1 MNTGML
7 WYDNDP
13 KTALTAKIE
22 RAVDYYH
29 KKYGRKPN
37 LCLIHPTALEN
48 PATAGGVKIRPYR
61 PVLPGHLW
69 IGIEEK
75 NGISSSPPCLC
86 RSFYAVHKP
95 PARVLTKNKR
105 HWLWEVWF

>member
-7 WYDNDP
+7 WFDNDP
-13 KTALTAKIE
+13 KTALAAKIE

-29 KKYGRKPN
+29 KKYGCRPN
-37 LCLIHPTALEN
+37 LCLIHPIALDAEQPK
-48 PATAGGVKIRPYR
+48 PALSSLAGVTVRPYR

-75 NGISSSPPCLC
+75 N
-86 RSFYAVHKP
+86 
-95 PARVLTKNKR
+95 
-105 HWLWEVWF
+105 

>member
-7 WYDNDP
+7 WFDNDP
-13 KTALTAKIE
+13 KTGLTTKIK

-37 LCLIHPTALEN
+37 LCLIHPTAFPPDGTLEN
-48 PATAGGVKIRPYR
+48 PASVGGAGEKPKAGKPALSGAEGVVIRPYR
-61 PVLPGHLW
+61 PVLPGHMW

-75 NGISSSPPCLC
+75 N
-86 RSFYAVHKP
+86 
-95 PARVLTKNKR
+95 
-105 HWLWEVWF
+105 

>member
-7 WYDNDP
+7 WFDNDP

-37 LCLIHPTALEN
+37 LCLINPTALEKET
-48 PATAGGVKIRPYR
+48 PQKGKITIRPYR

-75 NGISSSPPCLC
+75 N
-86 RSFYAVHKP
+86 
-95 PARVLTKNKR
+95 
-105 HWLWEVWF
+105 

>member
-7 WYDNDP
+7 WFDNDP
-13 KTALTAKIE
+13 KTALAPKIE

-29 KKYGRKPN
+29 EKYGRKPN
-37 LCLIHPTALEN
+37 LCLIHPNALESEKLK
-48 PATAGGVKIRPYR
+48 TGKVMVRPYR

-75 NGISSSPPCLC
+75 N
-86 RSFYAVHKP
+86 
-95 PARVLTKNKR
+95 
-105 HWLWEVWF
+105 

>member
-7 WYDNDP
+7 WFDNDP

-22 RAVDYYH
+22 RAVSYYH

-37 LCLIHPTALEN
+37 LCLIHPEALDKEL
-48 PATAGGVKIRPYR
+48 PKTGKAAGSAKNASGVKIRPYR

-69 IGIEEK
+69 IGVEEK
-75 NGISSSPPCLC
+75 N
-86 RSFYAVHKP
+86 
-95 PARVLTKNKR
+95 
-105 HWLWEVWF
+105 